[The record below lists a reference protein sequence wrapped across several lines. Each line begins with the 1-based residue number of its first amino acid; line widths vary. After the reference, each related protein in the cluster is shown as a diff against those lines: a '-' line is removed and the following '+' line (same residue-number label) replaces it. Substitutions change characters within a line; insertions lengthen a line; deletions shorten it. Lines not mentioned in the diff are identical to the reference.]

1 MLCRKEDRLDE
12 MTKSASKEL
21 AKKIETRL
29 FKLLLWPVCRA
40 YARHLGDKPADARYR
55 FLCSLQF
62 WRVYRFWPDLVQPR
76 LFSEKLWSRMLHV
89 RDPLF
94 TLICDKLRVREYVT
108 KKVGGE
114 CLIPLLWS
122 GEEPKNIP
130 FDDLPSQFV
139 MKANHGSGYNI
150 IVTDKTKLDQASAKR
165 KLKKWLGENF
175 CSDKYLGSEWGY
187 KNIKPHITIELFI
200 GDKDKSPADYKFYCF
215 SGRVELLTLH
225 VNRPEGVKSITLN
238 RSFERY
244 RFGPDFKQYEINYS
258 RPANFEAMV
267 QLAEA
272 LSEGFD
278 FMRVDLYSTENRIY
292 FGEFTPY
299 PVGVSKF
306 YSFDIASLDPI
317 LGEKWKMKGSP

>member
-1 MLCRKEDRLDE
+1 MRDE
-12 MTKSASKEL
+12 MNKNSNKDL
-21 AKKIETRL
+21 AQKIETRL
-29 FKLLLWPVCRA
+29 FKLLLWPACRA
-40 YARHLGDKPADARYR
+40 YARHLGDRPADARYR

-62 WRVYRFWPDLVQPR
+62 WRVYRFWPDLVKPR

-89 RDPLF
+89 RDPIF
-94 TLICDKLRVREYVT
+94 TLICDKLSAREYVA
-108 KKVGGE
+108 KKVGRE

-122 GEEPKNIP
+122 GEEPGDIP

-150 IVTDKTKLDQASAKR
+150 IVTDKTRLNQASAKR

-175 CSDKYLGSEWGY
+175 GLDKYLGAAWGY
-187 KNIKPHITIELFI
+187 KNIKPCVTIESFI
-200 GDKDKSPADYKFYCF
+200 GEKIKPPVDFKFYCF

-225 VNRPEGVKSITLN
+225 VNRFEGVKSITLN
-238 RSFERY
+238 RSFELCH
-244 RFGPDFKQYEINYS
+244 FGPDFKQYEINYP
-258 RPANFEAMV
+258 RPENFEAMV

-278 FMRVDLYSTENRIY
+278 FMRVDLYSIENRTY
-292 FGEFTPY
+292 FGELTPY
-299 PVGVSKF
+299 PVGVSQF

-317 LGEKWKMKGSP
+317 LGEKWKMKESP

>member
-1 MLCRKEDRLDE
+1 
-12 MTKSASKEL
+12 
-21 AKKIETRL
+21 
-29 FKLLLWPVCRA
+29 
-40 YARHLGDKPADARYR
+40 
-55 FLCSLQF
+55 
-62 WRVYRFWPDLVQPR
+62 
-76 LFSEKLWSRMLHV
+76 MLHV

-114 CLIPLLWS
+114 YLIPLLWS
-122 GEEPKNIP
+122 GEEPGDIP

-139 MKANHGSGYNI
+139 LKANHGSGYNI
-150 IVTDKTKLDQASAKR
+150 IVTDKAKLDLTSAKR

-175 CSDKYLGSEWGY
+175 GLDKYLGAAWGY
-187 KNIKPHITIELFI
+187 KNIKPYITIESFI
-200 GDKDKSPADYKFYCF
+200 GDQDKPPIDFKFYCF

-225 VNRPEGVKSITLN
+225 VNRFEELRSMTLD
-238 RSFERY
+238 RDFERLK
-244 RFGPDFKQYEINYS
+244 FGPDFKQHEICYP

-278 FMRVDLYSTENRIY
+278 FMRVDLYSIENVIY
-292 FGEFTPY
+292 FGELTPY
-299 PVGVSKF
+299 PVGVSQF

>member
-1 MLCRKEDRLDE
+1 
-12 MTKSASKEL
+12 
-21 AKKIETRL
+21 
-29 FKLLLWPVCRA
+29 
-40 YARHLGDKPADARYR
+40 
-55 FLCSLQF
+55 
-62 WRVYRFWPDLVQPR
+62 
-76 LFSEKLWSRMLHV
+76 MLHV

-114 CLIPLLWS
+114 YLIPLLWS
-122 GEEPKNIP
+122 GEEPGDIP

-139 MKANHGSGYNI
+139 LKANHGSGYNI
-150 IVTDKTKLDQASAKR
+150 IVTDKAKLDLTSAKR

-175 CSDKYLGSEWGY
+175 GLDKYLGAAWGY
-187 KNIKPHITIELFI
+187 KNIKPYITIESFI
-200 GDKDKSPADYKFYCF
+200 GDQDKPPIDFKFYCF

-225 VNRPEGVKSITLN
+225 VNRFEGLRSMTLD
-238 RSFERY
+238 RDFERLK
-244 RFGPDFKQYEINYS
+244 FGPDFKQHEICYP

-278 FMRVDLYSTENRIY
+278 FMRVDLYSIENVIY
-292 FGEFTPY
+292 FGELTPY
-299 PVGVSKF
+299 PVGVSQF

>member
-1 MLCRKEDRLDE
+1 

>member
-1 MLCRKEDRLDE
+1 MNKN
-12 MTKSASKEL
+12 SSKEL
-21 AKKIETRL
+21 AQKIETRL
-29 FKLLLWPVCRA
+29 FKMLLWPACRA
-40 YARHLGDKPADARYR
+40 YARYLGDRPADARYR

-62 WRVYRFWPDLVQPR
+62 WRVYRFWPDLVEPH

-94 TLICDKLRVREYVT
+94 TLICDKLRVREYVA
-108 KKVGGE
+108 KKIGGE
-114 CLIPLLWS
+114 CLIPMLWS
-122 GEEPKNIP
+122 GEEPEDIP
-130 FDDLPSQFV
+130 FVDLPSQFV

-175 CSDKYLGSEWGY
+175 GLDKYLGAAWGY
-187 KNIKPHITIELFI
+187 KNIIPAITVESFI
-200 GDKDKSPADYKFYCF
+200 GEKGKPPADFKFYCF

-225 VNRPEGVKSITLN
+225 VNRFEELRSITLN
-238 RSFERY
+238 RDFEQY
-244 RFGPDFKQYEINYS
+244 RFGPAFKQHDIEYS
-258 RPANFEAMV
+258 RPTNYEAMV

-278 FMRVDLYSTENRIY
+278 FMRVDLYSTRETIC
-292 FGEFTPY
+292 FGELTPY
-299 PVGVSKF
+299 PVGVSQF

-317 LGEKWKMKGSP
+317 LGEKWKIKENP